1 MLKRHLAAK
10 NHARVPA
17 PPKTPVRLPKTPPR
31 LSKSLQDNSVS
42 LQELSRRWFLR
53 AQALSSA
60 LEPPQAAGWRTSS
73 LKVTNVSHSECLAFW
88 PPRHVRLR
96 RSRAGALAAS
106 EPPEEEVLQE
116 IPHIVSQEQAEMAN
130 VSQSGWSRETVL
142 NVSHSGVLQSRRGSA
157 RRWPGAQARRF
168 L

>member
-73 LKVTNVSHSECLAFW
+73 LKVTNVSHSECLASGRQGACKAPQEPGW
-88 PPRHVRLR
+88 RPLRLR
-96 RSRAGALAAS
+96 
-106 EPPEEEVLQE
+106 
-116 IPHIVSQEQAEMAN
+116 
-130 VSQSGWSRETVL
+130 
-142 NVSHSGVLQSRRGSA
+142 RRGSA
-157 RRWPGAQARRF
+157 RDSSHREPGTGGIGECLTVWLHVLTASEPWTRSARHSPLWPPQSS
-168 L
+168 